1 MAKKVV
7 LFSSS
12 NSNLHVFEMKVG
24 KYICNRCA
32 IRIELT
38 LQMEEKNGELE
49 FRTVAGCGFKVHPK
63 SIEENL
69 LFSIPNNF
77 GDAELVEGFAINT
90 ANSRHIFYWYKE
102 SSRE

>member
-1 MAKKVV
+1 MAKKVI

-12 NSNLHVFEMKVG
+12 NSKLQEFEMKTG
-24 KYICNRCA
+24 HSICNRCA
-32 IRIELT
+32 IRIELP

-49 FRTVAGCGFKVHPK
+49 FRTVTGRGFRVHPK
-63 SIEENL
+63 SVEDNL

-102 SSRE
+102 SSR